1 MSVVLVVLALTFPC
15 VGLIVLAALANV
27 SPGFDRWCD
36 RLFPDTPHRGRLS

>member
-27 SPGFDRWCD
+27 SPAFDRWCD
-36 RLFPDTPHRGRLS
+36 RLVPDTPHRGRFG